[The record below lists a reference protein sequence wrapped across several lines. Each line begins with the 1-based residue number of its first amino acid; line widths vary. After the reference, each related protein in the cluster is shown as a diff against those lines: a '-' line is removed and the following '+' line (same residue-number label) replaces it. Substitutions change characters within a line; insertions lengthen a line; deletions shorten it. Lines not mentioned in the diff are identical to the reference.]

1 MHISG
6 GDGLFAVNF
15 ALYRAGKVWYNGV
28 MNKNAFANVAATEDN
43 PAWKDLCARPA
54 ELYARAD
61 EIRSPFAR
69 DYTRI
74 LHSTA
79 FRRLKHKTQV
89 FYNVDNDHVCTRLEH
104 VAHVESVANTIA
116 KYLGLNDELTR
127 AISFG
132 HDLGHAPFG
141 HYGEKVLSALSQK
154 HTGTTFWHERNG
166 LRLVDK
172 LELLED
178 NNKNLRNLNLTY
190 AVRDGIISHCG
201 EVDQNG
207 IRPREQLIDLEQF
220 DRVGKYQPA
229 TWEGCVVKI
238 SDKIAYIGRDIED
251 ALSLGF
257 LTRGQVEE
265 LEAMAQESGALNTT
279 VIIHDLISDICAN
292 STPQKGIC
300 LSDKA
305 NKKLNAVKSFN
316 YKNIYSN
323 PRFEPYQAY
332 ASLVLNGLFG
342 VLMDMFAPGYAVANV
357 LNGQKYYPLLCSSFS
372 GWLARLCPPEY
383 LPQGQLKELSVRC
396 VNAKVYE
403 NLDDERV
410 FAQAIIDFLSGMT
423 DKFAVK
429 VHGELLSYRGA
440 IF

>member
-1 MHISG
+1 MC
-6 GDGLFAVNF
+6 
-15 ALYRAGKVWYNGV
+15 YNV
-28 MNKNAFANVAATEDN
+28 SMNSNAFVNVAAYSGN
-43 PAWKDLCARPA
+43 PAWQSLIARPA
-54 ELYARAD
+54 ALYERTD

-74 LHSTA
+74 LHSMA

-132 HDLGHAPFG
+132 HDIGHAPFG
-141 HYGEKVLSALSQK
+141 HYGERVLSALSK
-154 HTGTTFWHERNG
+154 DHAGDAFWHERNG
-166 LRLVDK
+166 LRMVDK

-178 NNKNLRNLNLTY
+178 YNKNLCNLNLTY

-207 IRPREQLIDLEQF
+207 LIPRGELIDLENF
-220 DRVGKYQPA
+220 DRPGKYQPA

-251 ALSLGF
+251 ALALGF
-257 LTRGQVEE
+257 LTPAQVKE
-265 LEAMAQESGALNTT
+265 LEDIAQRSGALNTT
-279 VIIHDLISDICAN
+279 IIIHDLISDICAN
-292 STPQKGIC
+292 SSPERGIC
-300 LSDKA
+300 LSEQA
-305 NKKLNAVKSFN
+305 NAKLNAIKKFN

-323 PRFEPYQAY
+323 ERFVPYQQY
-332 ASLVLNGLFG
+332 ASLVLNSLFA
-342 VLMDMFAPGYAVANV
+342 VLMDMYSARNTVETVVNA
-357 LNGQKYYPLLCSSFS
+357 QKNYPVLCSSFAE
-372 GWLARLCPPEY
+372 WLARLSLPEVIPQGPLRAVVDHCRNTKIYGAFESQPEY
-383 LPQGQLKELSVRC
+383 AR
-396 VNAKVYE
+396 
-403 NLDDERV
+403 
-410 FAQAIIDFLSGMT
+410 AIIDFLSGMT

-429 VHGELLSYRGA
+429 VHGELLSYRGTT
-440 IF
+440 F

>member
-1 MHISG
+1 
-6 GDGLFAVNF
+6 
-15 ALYRAGKVWYNGV
+15 
-28 MNKNAFANVAATEDN
+28 MNSNAFVNVAADSGN
-43 PAWKDLCARPA
+43 PAWRELIARPA
-54 ELYARAD
+54 ALYERQD

-74 LHSTA
+74 LHSMA

-132 HDLGHAPFG
+132 HDIGHAPFG
-141 HYGEKVLSALSQK
+141 HYGERVLSELSK
-154 HTGTTFWHERNG
+154 RHIGNAFWHESNG
-166 LRLVDK
+166 LRMVDK

-178 NNKNLRNLNLTY
+178 YNKNLCNLNLTY

-207 IRPREQLIDLEQF
+207 LKPRGQLIDLEDF
-220 DRVGKYQPA
+220 DSPGKYQPA

-238 SDKIAYIGRDIED
+238 ADKIAYIGRDIED
-251 ALSLGF
+251 ALALGF
-257 LTRGQVEE
+257 LTSAQVSE
-265 LEAMAQESGALNTT
+265 LEDIALRSGALNTT

-292 STPQKGIC
+292 SSPECGIC
-300 LSDKA
+300 LSEQA
-305 NKKLNAVKSFN
+305 NAKLNAIKQFN

-323 PRFEPYQAY
+323 ERFVPYQQY
-332 ASLVLNGLFG
+332 ASLVLNSLFAA
-342 VLMDMFAPGYAVANV
+342 LMDMYSADSTVATVVGAQRN
-357 LNGQKYYPLLCSSFS
+357 YPVLCSSFAE
-372 GWLARLCPPEY
+372 WLACRCRPEVVPKGS
-383 LPQGQLKELSVRC
+383 LRAMAERC
-396 VNAKVYE
+396 LNVKIYGAFESTSGYVSA
-403 NLDDERV
+403 V
-410 FAQAIIDFLSGMT
+410 IDFLSGMT

-440 IF
+440 TF

>member
-1 MHISG
+1 
-6 GDGLFAVNF
+6 
-15 ALYRAGKVWYNGV
+15 
-28 MNKNAFANVAATEDN
+28 MNKNAFINVAAQEGN
-43 PAWKDLCARPA
+43 PGWDELVARPA
-54 ELYARAD
+54 ELYSRAD

-104 VAHVESVANTIA
+104 VAHVESVSNTIA

-141 HYGEKVLSALSQK
+141 HYGEKVLSALSK
-154 HTGTTFWHERNG
+154 KYCGHMFWHERNG
-166 LRLVDK
+166 LRLVDS

-178 NNKNLRNLNLTY
+178 NFKNLRNLNLTY

-201 EVDQNG
+201 EVDENG
-207 IRPREQLIDLEQF
+207 LKPRREFIDLGEF
-220 DRVGKYQPA
+220 DRVGKYMPA

-251 ALSLGF
+251 ALALGF
-257 LTRGQVEE
+257 LTRAQVDE
-265 LEAMAQESGALNTT
+265 LESMAQESGALNTT

-292 STPQKGIC
+292 STPEEGIK
-300 LSDKA
+300 LSPEA
-305 NKKLNAVKSFN
+305 SKKLNAVKAFN

-323 PRFEPYQAY
+323 PRFEPYQNY
-332 ASLVLNGLFG
+332 ARLVLENLFE
-342 VLMDMFAPGYAVANV
+342 VLADMFAGEYTLPNV
-357 LNGQKYYPLLCSSFS
+357 VKAQKNYPVLCSSFAN
-372 GWLARLCPPEY
+372 WLAKYCIEDIVPR
-383 LPQGQLKELSVRC
+383 GELFDEACRC
-396 VNAKVYE
+396 KNVKIYGT
-403 NLDDERV
+403 LQTQTI
-410 FAQAIIDFLSGMT
+410 FAQAVIDFLSCMT

-429 VHGELLSYRGA
+429 VHGELLSY
-440 IF
+440 